1 MLAFDRP
8 WLLGLLAL
16 LPALWYLKR
25 RIGRPGLGFP
35 LAPSG
40 GQAFSET
47 PTLPRLLGFASSC
60 LFWLGLAL
68 MVVAASGPA
77 RVSRSILYLSRGNE
91 INFVLDVSPSMAAE
105 DFQPNRLEAA
115 KAIIDGFLQGR
126 RNESIGL
133 VAFGAEAAL
142 ICPPT
147 LDYAALRRRLSELV
161 PGQFGDGTALG
172 SGMGTALAHS
182 ATSGAPR
189 KFLVLLTDGENNA
202 GALAPATAAALAA
215 KRAVQ
220 VSVIGVGS
228 RGDIPLTYTDPAT
241 GQKRSGSYH
250 SEFDRTSLEALAR
263 EGGGTYYAAENPEA
277 LAAAFASIS
286 DSSASLARTR
296 SVSREESLVR
306 LVLALGLGLLVLA
319 RLLELLSGG
328 DFL

>member
-1 MLAFDRP
+1 MAFDRP

-25 RIGRPGLGFP
+25 RLGRPGIAFP

-40 GQAFSET
+40 GKAFSAI
-47 PTLPRLLGFASSC
+47 PALPRALSFISAL
-60 LFWLGLAL
+60 LFWIGLGL
-68 MVVAASGPA
+68 VIVAAAGPA
-77 RVSRSILYLSRGNE
+77 KVSRSILYLSRGNE

-147 LDYAALRRRLSELV
+147 LDYPALRRRLSELV

-172 SGMGTALAHS
+172 AGMGTALAHS
-182 ATSGAPR
+182 STSGAPR
-189 KFLVLLTDGENNA
+189 KFLILLTDGENNA
-202 GALAPATAAALAA
+202 GALSPATAANLAT
-215 KRAVQ
+215 KRGVQ

-228 RGDIPLTYTDPAT
+228 KGDVPLTYTDPAT

-250 SEFDRTSLEALAR
+250 SEFDRGSLEGLAR

-296 SVSREESLVR
+296 SISREESLVR
-306 LVLALGLGLLVLA
+306 IVLALGLGILVLA
-319 RLLELLSGG
+319 RLLGLWAGG